1 MIRSRILTTG
11 AGLALVAMA
20 LTACSQADA
29 PSTNPT
35 SSLSPEAAAAL
46 AASYEGLGT
55 SLTLDP
61 IKNIPTDINLY
72 VVSCGEA
79 IAGCSTPTAA
89 VKAAAEHLGWKVTVA
104 DGNLSPEGFSA
115 AVRQAIAGGANL
127 IIPVGIDCS
136 FAAAAFQEAVAAG
149 IKVVGSGGV
158 DDCSPAQWAS
168 QEKWLDGYTPETQ
181 WNKFGAIQ
189 ADYAFGKHN
198 GDVKAVVINFTGGV
212 IFPWL
217 TDGFNAELKKLGV
230 TDGVLETIDVSNAEA
245 VDGSFVQK
253 VTTALLN
260 HPDANTL
267 IVPNDN
273 LIAGGLGAAVVQSG
287 NSNLLVISRGGDQAV
302 VDMIRAGG
310 QGVNATVGFAVDW
323 LGWGGV
329 DTAARALTGMDAAWI
344 GNSAQLIDADNNM
357 PASGAYQGAID
368 YQKVFLQ
375 AWGK

>member
-1 MIRSRILTTG
+1 MIRSRIFTTG
-11 AGLALVAMA
+11 AGLALVALA

-29 PSTNPT
+29 PSTDPT
-35 SSLSPEAAAAL
+35 STLSPEATAAL

-55 SLTLDP
+55 SLTLEP
-61 IKNIPTDINLY
+61 IENIPSDINLY

-89 VKAAAEHLGWKVTVA
+89 VKNAAEKLGWTVTIA
-104 DGNLSPEGFSA
+104 DGKLSPEGFSA
-115 AVRQAIAGGANL
+115 AVRQSIAGGANL

-149 IKVVGSGGV
+149 ITVVGGGGV
-158 DDCSPAQWAS
+158 DDCDPSQWAS
-168 QEKWLDGYTPETQ
+168 ETKWLEGYTPETQ

-189 ADYAFGKHN
+189 AQYAFGKQN

-212 IFPWL
+212 IFPWI
-217 TDGFNAELKKLGV
+217 TDGFNAQLEELGV
-230 TDGVLETIDVSNAEA
+230 TDGVLETIDVSNAE
-245 VDGSFVQK
+245 VMDGSFVQK

-260 HPDANTL
+260 HPEANTL
-267 IVPNDN
+267 AVPNDN
-273 LIAGGLGAAVVQSG
+273 LIAGGLGAAIVQSG
-287 NSNLLVISRGGDQAV
+287 NPNLLVISRGGDEAV
-302 VDMIRAGG
+302 LDMIRAGD
-310 QGVNATVGFAVDW
+310 QGVNATVGLAIDW
-323 LGWGGV
+323 LGWGAV
-329 DTAARALTGMDAAWI
+329 DTAARALTGMDAAWT

-368 YQKVFLQ
+368 YQKVYLE